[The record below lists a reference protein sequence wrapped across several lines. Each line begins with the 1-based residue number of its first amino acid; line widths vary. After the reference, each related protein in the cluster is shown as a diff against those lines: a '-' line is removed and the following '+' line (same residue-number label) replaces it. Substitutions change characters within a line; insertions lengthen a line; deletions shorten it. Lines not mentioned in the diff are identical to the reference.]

1 MSLSAAVDRL
11 DAIAPAFIDAAL
23 RGAVVLLIAL
33 VLTHLLR
40 RRSAAA
46 RHLVWVGAVVIQ
58 LALPLFAIWGPKWD
72 LPVSSGI
79 ASILPV
85 DLPVG
90 GPAATPSTRLE
101 VANTPNAS
109 IVVESSTQSS
119 AAERSVAPPVPAPV
133 AAPVVTGR
141 QILLALWLLGAAV
154 ILLRLAVGTS
164 IVATLARKGNR
175 VEDGAW
181 LSLTQRLSN
190 SLGIDRPLTLLRG
203 HKLGV
208 PITWGIV
215 YPVVLLPDDADA
227 WPEERRRFV
236 LVHEM
241 AHVKRLDALT
251 QLAGQ
256 FALALF
262 WFNPL
267 VWVANR
273 RMQMERE
280 HACDDYV
287 IRQGTVP
294 STYAEELLAMVRSLG
309 TSERT
314 TQPAFA
320 ALAMARRSEF
330 EGRMLSILDP
340 VLDRH
345 PLSKGRT
352 LLSALAALLLVVPL
366 AALQPYQRTTESA
379 AQPAPPAVTPTTP
392 QLAVSDTDSRKLP
405 DSFKVTTHEGSSL
418 AESILRL
425 DTARQNMKGPLSN
438 LAVATK
444 GLDSA
449 RMRLAGETESIA
461 TAVPTCDAA
470 RFSGEKGGTS
480 AHIHSSDDDG
490 SGAPLLN
497 YTRMNSARC
506 SSATI
511 VGRLTYTQDEDDIV
525 AMPFGAHATFRDRTI
540 EVDRALTVS
549 RLADGAL
556 ARSYRVNGAAATYD
570 ESARAWFAGYLPAL
584 LMEAG
589 LNVQPRVTRWMSQ
602 GGFDAV
608 LTRIA
613 TMTSSSA
620 KRSHY
625 SALLD
630 VPGLTEANLDQVVR
644 HAGRNITSSGDL
656 RAILKKA
663 GPRRQG
669 GIRSGSALEEGIAGL
684 ASSGDKT
691 SVLMEFG
698 QTNDRD
704 MLLSVMRVA
713 RTIPSSGD
721 KTRLLKS
728 LAPRYLDTNDKDLV
742 AAFYGAALTI
752 PSSGD
757 LRAVLETAIP
767 YTQRSEQQVLNVI
780 AASRSI
786 PSSGDLSE
794 VLIKLVRTGSVRS
807 KDARDAFFAAAATV
821 PSEGDRNR
829 VLTAASRY

>member
-1 MSLSAAVDRL
+1 MSLSAAIDRL

-23 RGAVVLLIAL
+23 RGAVVLLLAL

-85 DLPVG
+85 DLPRSV
-90 GPAATPSTRLE
+90 PTATPSTQLD

-109 IVVESSTQSS
+109 VVIERSTKSS
-119 AAERSVAPPVPAPV
+119 AAEQFAAPPVPTAA
-133 AAPVVTGR
+133 AAPVVSGR
-141 QILLALWLLGAAV
+141 QILLALWILGAAV

-164 IVATLARKGNR
+164 IVAALARKGNR

-366 AALQPYQRTTESA
+366 AALQPYQRT
-379 AQPAPPAVTPTTP
+379 PASNAPVAPV
-392 QLAVSDTDSRKLP
+392 LAVPDTDDVKLP
-405 DSFKVTTHEGSSL
+405 ESF
-418 AESILRL
+418 
-425 DTARQNMKGPLSN
+425 DTARQNMKGAVSN
-438 LAVATK
+438 LKARPRRPV
-444 GLDSA
+444 GIRSA
-449 RMRLAGETESIA
+449 
-461 TAVPTCDAA
+461 
-470 RFSGEKGGTS
+470 S
-480 AHIHSSDDDG
+480 ALEQ
-490 SGAPLLN
+490 A
-497 YTRMNSARC
+497 
-506 SSATI
+506 I
-511 VGRLTYTQDEDDIV
+511 VGL
-525 AMPFGAHATFRDRTI
+525 
-540 EVDRALTVS
+540 
-549 RLADGAL
+549 
-556 ARSYRVNGAAATYD
+556 
-570 ESARAWFAGYLPAL
+570 
-584 LMEAG
+584 
-589 LNVQPRVTRWMSQ
+589 
-602 GGFDAV
+602 
-608 LTRIA
+608 
-613 TMTSSSA
+613 TSSS
-620 KRSHY
+620 
-625 SALLD
+625 
-630 VPGLTEANLDQVVR
+630 
-644 HAGRNITSSGDL
+644 
-656 RAILKKA
+656 
-663 GPRRQG
+663 
-669 GIRSGSALEEGIAGL
+669 
-684 ASSGDKT
+684 DKT
-691 SVLMEFG
+691 ARLKEYG
-698 QTNDRD
+698 QTDDRD
-704 MLLSVMRVA
+704 MLLVVMRVA
-713 RTIPSSGD
+713 RTVPSSSD
-721 KTRLLKS
+721 KTSLLRS
-728 LAPRYLDTNDKDLV
+728 LAPRYLDVNDKEL
-742 AAFYGAALTI
+742 ATAFYGTLMTI
-752 PSSGD
+752 PSSAEVSSL
-757 LRAVLETAIP
+757 LRMAVP
-767 YTQRSEQQVLNVI
+767 YTQRHEDQVLHVI
-780 AASRSI
+780 AASSVGLQERF
-786 PSSGDLSE
+786 
-794 VLIKLVRTGSVRS
+794 VR
-807 KDARDAFFAAAATV
+807 ARHAARALAR
-821 PSEGDRNR
+821 G
-829 VLTAASRY
+829 